1 MKATKTP
8 VEVLPAGAV
17 AEMPAQLPLW
27 RDAVRGIPNAIARSA
42 LFSVNCSDPRTRFH
56 RHEIAAL
63 QGSSIT
69 YTGEELRLDDEDVL
83 LQLIHLARLQP
94 LGQEVIF
101 SSYAVIKALGWSVNT
116 HSYER
121 LYDSIERMKATAVTI
136 KFQKPD
142 GAWLEFKDSLIST
155 VEHGGK
161 NINNRTDSLWRVKF
175 NRDLLELYSD
185 MAYTELDWQMRRKLP
200 PLAKK
205 LHTLYMTSENPQ
217 GLTVEQLHKLTGSRI
232 KQLKQF
238 RYKLRNMLELMHE
251 RKFLADYV
259 VDPTTDVV
267 RVRRQLSGGHGATNT
282 VAA

>member
-1 MKATKTP
+1 MSTGVTVENQSGATSN
-8 VEVLPAGAV
+8 L
-17 AEMPAQLPLW
+17 PAQLPLW

-42 LFSVNCSDPRTRFH
+42 LFSVNCSEARNRFH

-94 LGQEVIF
+94 LGQEVVF
-101 SSYAVIKALGWSVNT
+101 SSYAVIKALGWSINT
-116 HSYER
+116 NSYER
-121 LYDSIERMKATAVTI
+121 LYDSIERMKATSVTI

-142 GAWLEFKDSLIST
+142 GSWLEFKDSLIGA

-161 NINNRTDSLWRVKF
+161 YANNRSNSLWRVKF
-175 NRDLLELYSD
+175 NPDLLELYSD
-185 MAYTELDWQMRRKLP
+185 MAYTELDWQTRRKLP

-205 LHTLYMTSENPQ
+205 LHGLYMTSLNPA
-217 GLTVEQLHKLTGSRI
+217 GVSVEMLHRLTGSRI

-238 RYKLRNMLELMHE
+238 RYKLRNMLDLLREC
-251 RKFLADYV
+251 KFLADYV

-267 RVRRQLSGGHGATNT
+267 RVRRLMALSHGVTNST
-282 VAA
+282 VN